1 MSSQF
6 NRPPRRPRERI
17 ETLRIVGD
25 LMVATGFGLLALAA
39 LQMF

>member
-6 NRPPRRPRERI
+6 TRPPRRPRVRT
-17 ETLRIVGD
+17 ETLRVVGD
-25 LMVATGFGLLALAA
+25 LMVAVGFGLLALFA